1 MFNISFKKIM
11 MSRPRCATGVK
22 RPKSPKRGQI
32 SDLILENYVTTGRPT
47 LVCEI
52 MENLDLSRSRVNE
65 IIQAMEIRG
74 EIRLL
79 STNKKGQAQQILPVH
94 ALLPGI
100 LLNRSLSHGKEYLR
114 QSPDRLLL
122 AKFCEILI
130 EINARKNITFKT
142 IEEYGR
148 TYGILERSSR
158 QKQEIRK
165 GVIHGR

>member
-1 MFNISFKKIM
+1 MFNISFKKIH

-32 SDLILENYVTTGRPT
+32 SDLILENYVAMGRPT
-47 LVCEI
+47 LVCEV
-52 MENLDLSRSRVNE
+52 MESLGLSRSRANE
-65 IIQAMEIRG
+65 LIQAMGIRG
-74 EIRLL
+74 EIRVL
-79 STNKKGQAQQILPVH
+79 STNKRGQAQQILPAH

-100 LLNRSLSHGKEYLR
+100 FLDGSLSHGKEYLR
-114 QSPDRLLL
+114 RSPDQMLL

-130 EINARKNITFKT
+130 EINARKTITLKT

-148 TYGILERSSR
+148 HYGILEGSSG